1 MEESMERREF
11 LKQAVITAAT
21 VASSSQLNAAKT
33 PTNPIAKRT
42 LGKTGEQLSIIAFG
56 GIVVMDET
64 TGQASNIVA
73 EAVDRGINYFD
84 VAPSYGNAQ
93 ERLGPAL
100 EPYRKNC
107 FLACKTEGRKKDD
120 SRKQLE
126 ESLRLLKTD
135 HVDLYQFHALTKMT
149 ELDTVLGP
157 GGAMETME
165 AAKKEGKIRY
175 IGFSVH
181 SAETAVAAMDRYNF
195 DTILFPLNW
204 VLVTQ
209 AGFGPQIL
217 KKAQEK
223 QMGIMCLKSMAKT
236 VWPAGERKNHPE
248 PKCWYQPAAFPEEAS
263 MGLRWTLGHP
273 ITAAI
278 PPGDERYFRL
288 AMDVAQNYKPLE
300 PHEEQ
305 ALLAGGQG
313 AEPIFH
319 LGNDV

>member
-1 MEESMERREF
+1 MERRTF
-11 LKQAVITAAT
+11 IKHAAITAAA
-21 VASSSQLNAAKT
+21 VASNSQINAVAKT
-33 PTNPIAKRT
+33 PSNPIPRRT
-42 LGKTGEQLSIIAFG
+42 LGKTGEQLSIIGFG
-56 GIVVMDET
+56 GIVVMNET
-64 TGQASNIVA
+64 TGEASNIVA

-84 VAPSYGNAQ
+84 VAPSYGDAQ
-93 ERLGPAL
+93 ERLGPPLA
-100 EPYRKNC
+100 PYRKNC
-107 FLACKTEGRKKDD
+107 FLACKTEGRSKDE

-126 ESLRLLKTD
+126 ESLRLLQTD
-135 HVDLYQFHALTKMT
+135 HLDLYQFHALTKMT
-149 ELDTVLGP
+149 ELDKVLGP

-204 VLVTQ
+204 VLYTQ

-223 QMGIMCLKSMAKT
+223 KMGILALKSMAKT
-236 VWPAGERKNHPE
+236 VWPADQKQNHPE
-248 PKCWYQPAAFPEEAS
+248 PKCWYQPAGLPGEAS
-263 MGLRWTLGHP
+263 LGLRWTLSHP

-278 PPGDERYFRL
+278 PPGDEKYFRV
-288 AMDVAQNYKPLE
+288 AMDVAQNFKPIE
-300 PHEEQ
+300 AHEEEI
-305 ALLAGGQG
+305 LLAGGQG
-313 AEPIFH
+313 VEPIFH

>member
-1 MEESMERREF
+1 MERRTF
-11 LKQAVITAAT
+11 LRNASIAAIASGGSLQAVAT
-21 VASSSQLNAAKT
+21 SLPA
-33 PTNPIAKRT
+33 NPIQRRK
-42 LGKTGEQLSIIAFG
+42 LGSTGEELSILGFG

-64 TGQASNIVA
+64 TGESSNIVA
-73 EAVDRGINYFD
+73 EAVDRGVNYFD

-100 EPYRKNC
+100 APYRNKC
-107 FLACKTEGRKKDD
+107 FLACKTEGRTRDA

-135 HVDLYQFHALTKMT
+135 HLDLYQFHALTKMT

-165 AAKKEGKIRY
+165 AARREGKIRF

-181 SAETAVAAMDRYNF
+181 SAETALAAMDRYPF

-204 VLVTQ
+204 VLFTQ

-217 KKAQEK
+217 RKAQEK
-223 QMGIMCLKSMAKT
+223 KMGILALKSMAKT
-236 VWPAGERKNHPE
+236 VWPADQKVHSA
-248 PKCWYQPAAFPEEAS
+248 PKCWYQPAAFPHEAS
-263 MGLRWTLGHP
+263 LGLRWTLGHP

-288 AMDVAQNYKPLE
+288 AMDVAQNYKPLDAL
-300 PHEEQ
+300 EEQ
-305 ALLAGGQG
+305 ALLAGAEG

>member
-1 MEESMERREF
+1 MERRTF
-11 LKQAVITAAT
+11 LKQAALTAAT
-21 VASSSQLNAAKT
+21 VATTSQMHASTKT
-33 PTNPIAKRT
+33 PSNPIARRM
-42 LGKTGEQLSIIAFG
+42 LGKTGEQLSIIGFG
-56 GIVVMDET
+56 GIVVMNEDPN
-64 TGQASNIVA
+64 AAKNIVA

-84 VAPSYGNAQ
+84 IAPSYGNAQ

-100 EPYRKNC
+100 APYRKNC
-107 FLACKTEGRKKDD
+107 FLACKTEGRMKED

-126 ESLRLLKTD
+126 ESLRLLETD

-149 ELDTVLGP
+149 DLDKVLGP

-195 DTILFPLNW
+195 DTVLFPLNW
-204 VLVTQ
+204 VLVSQ

-223 QMGIMCLKSMAKT
+223 QMGILALKSMAKT
-236 VWPAGERKNHPE
+236 VWAADQKKNHPE
-248 PKCWYQPAAFPEEAS
+248 PKCWYQPAAFPQEAS
-263 MGLRWTLGHP
+263 MGLRWTLNHP

-288 AMDVAQNYKPLE
+288 AMDVAQSYQPLSA
-300 PHEEQ
+300 HEEQ
-305 ALLAGGQG
+305 ALLSG
-313 AEPIFH
+313 AHGVEPIFH

>member
-1 MEESMERREF
+1 MKRRTF
-11 LKQAVITAAT
+11 LQSAALTAAAM
-21 VASSSQLNAAKT
+21 ASNRGVQAAASTPSQ
-33 PTNPIAKRT
+33 PIARRP
-42 LGKTGEQLSIIAFG
+42 LGRTGEQLSIIGFG
-56 GIVVMDET
+56 GIVVMNET
-64 TGQASNIVA
+64 TTDAKNIVA

-100 EPYRKNC
+100 APYRKNC

-120 SRKQLE
+120 SRQQLE
-126 ESLRLLKTD
+126 ESLRLLQTD

-149 ELDTVLGP
+149 DLDTVLGP

-165 AAKKEGKIRY
+165 AAKKEGKIRF

-181 SAETAVAAMDRYNF
+181 SAETALAAMDRYQF

-204 VLVTQ
+204 VLFTQ

-217 KKAQEK
+217 QKAQEK
-223 QMGIMCLKSMAKT
+223 KMGILALKSMAKT
-236 VWPAGERKNHPE
+236 VWPADQKQNHPE
-248 PKCWYQPAAFPEEAS
+248 PKCWYQPAAFPDQAS
-263 MGLRWTLGHP
+263 LGLRWTLGHP

-288 AMDVAQNYKPLE
+288 AMDVAQSFKPLE
-300 PHEEQ
+300 VHEEQ
-305 ALLAGGQG
+305 ALLAGGHG
-313 AEPIFH
+313 VEPIFH